1 MNSLGDYGALPALMG
16 GHHFDRALSS
26 LEVHKIGLS
35 ELFSLRM
42 RTTHKHCGM
51 FLPTASPSWNLRFH
65 NLHVQFGFG
74 EQDSFFSQSDLFLP
88 PNRTLIFFLLDF
100 FPKVDVYWFS

>member
-1 MNSLGDYGALPALMG
+1 MESQIPQPT
-16 GHHFDRALSS
+16 
-26 LEVHKIGLS
+26 
-35 ELFSLRM
+35 
-42 RTTHKHCGM
+42 RTI
-51 FLPTASPSWNLRFH
+51 W
-65 NLHVQFGFG
+65 VG